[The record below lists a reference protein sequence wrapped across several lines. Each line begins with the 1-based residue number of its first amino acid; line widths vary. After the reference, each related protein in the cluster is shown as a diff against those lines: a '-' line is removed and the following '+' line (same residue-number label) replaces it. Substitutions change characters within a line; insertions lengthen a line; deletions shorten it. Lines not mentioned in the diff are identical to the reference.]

1 MFRGPPAVGL
11 PDAGLYRAGCHMPED
26 ADSKERLLEMIR
38 LLSLEQLA
46 EINDAIRD
54 ALISAATG
62 QPARYAINELAH
74 ISQQEARRICTKIGL
89 NWETGEMSPE
99 PPPEQK
105 QELDQ

>member
-1 MFRGPPAVGL
+1 MSKDP
-11 PDAGLYRAGCHMPED
+11 
-26 ADSKERLLEMIR
+26 DSKERLLEMMR

-62 QPARYAINELAH
+62 QACRYAINELVH
-74 ISQQEARRICTKIGL
+74 ISEEEARRICRKIGL
-89 NWETGEMSPE
+89 NWKTGKMSPD

-105 QELDQ
+105 EEHDQ